1 MKIKIITLLAL
12 IILISCKTNP
22 NKQIDEGKITESTY
36 HSNEIGW
43 TMEIPAGWN
52 VTHKS
57 VSDERTEKGLEAI
70 KESAGI
76 DYDASG
82 LKQLLN
88 FQKDRF
94 HIFQSTSEPFKI
106 EYEGEWEDNNE
117 GLKQLI
123 YETYESRGIKIDTSS
138 STKKID
144 NLNFEVFHITM
155 YGPDGK
161 IILYQD
167 MYSRLIN
174 GFDFG
179 VNLNYINEKEKNE
192 MMKVWKESK
201 FE

>member
-1 MKIKIITLLAL
+1 MKIKIITLLVL
-12 IILISCKTNP
+12 IILISCKSDP

-43 TMEIPAGWN
+43 TMEIPTGWN
-52 VTHKS
+52 VTHKG

-94 HIFQSTSEPFKI
+94 HIFQSTSEPFEI

-117 GLKQLI
+117 GLKQLL